1 MKRWGKRLWAC
12 ALIFCIL
19 PWPFPVHGQPK
30 AQTAEPGEPEETV
43 FTLLES
49 GGEDRPITRAEAAAV
64 VVRAFGATE
73 EARMQDYV
81 DVPRDSWYRQDMAR
95 VVAMGVMQGY
105 GGYLRPQETL
115 THEEAALIFK
125 RLFCLDWL
133 PEGEKAE
140 HEPITRGEFV
150 QMGAR
155 LAPQRLTAGSQG
167 WQMEGT
173 TLITQKGNYSQLVV
187 MGDLILT
194 EGACRR
200 VCLEDVVV
208 YGRLVV
214 RGSGQVTMKS
224 ASWVDQVVLSAA
236 AGSVHLKAEMGCVT
250 KLKVLTPM
258 ATLSGFFTQVDMES
272 DSVRLLLSSA
282 WVENVRLLANRNVV
296 MASPGSFVRYMESW
310 GDQGA
315 IMGTGQV
322 EQVRAYGKTL
332 YVETPGTQV
341 IALPGSDDVWA
352 GGVLLGGGS
361 LVTPGEGQGPSGW
374 PEEPE
379 EKPEEPE
386 ERDDGDSGSSGGG
399 PVIPPDEAEKW
410 PMDQISLENAHT
422 SSPISGVTAEE
433 DGDTRKLK
441 LEMEKEEKLVWGY
454 PSQETRE
461 TFEDRDPHT
470 PFGMVGLNI
479 QPGGELKED
488 GTTTV
493 SWNSKILL
501 AMGFSQED
509 SGDDVTYKQEN
520 QGLTRQ
526 WTVKNSELEQGLR
539 VFVPISALEEQ
550 IPITIRWNDEEEVT
564 YQLCVGTPEFQWMTP
579 PELTVE
585 STSRGPQI
593 TLSYQR
599 GGAVESSV
607 LRLVSVQEPQ
617 QEYGRW
623 ESSHL
628 EAGEVS
634 FQWTLTGENCPPF
647 GEELIL
653 MLEET
658 CGAEH
663 KTWEKELSFT
673 GEELGELLPKEEGVL
688 ASVAQN
694 DSLTAEQTQ
703 VLEGMWS
710 QGGETPFAG
719 LLSFEGQTLK
729 VDTSKAQGL
738 GDWCQENLGRRELP
752 VAVYST
758 VLLPGVDTGF
768 EWVTPVL
775 WLDAD
780 ELAQEGLDCV
790 AAEEGPALFILRYGN
805 TIEGGTN

>member
-125 RLFCLDWL
+125 RLFCLDWI

-194 EGACRR
+194 EGACGR

-224 ASWVDQVVLSAA
+224 ASWVDQIVLSAA
-236 AGSVHLKAEMGCVT
+236 AGSVHLKAEMECVT

-258 ATLSGFFTQVDMES
+258 ATLSGFFTQVDLES

-282 WVENVRLLANRNVV
+282 WVENVRLLADRNVV

-470 PFGMVGLNI
+470 P
-479 QPGGELKED
+479 
-488 GTTTV
+488 
-493 SWNSKILL
+493 L
-501 AMGFSQED
+501 AWWD
-509 SGDDVTYKQEN
+509 
-520 QGLTRQ
+520 
-526 WTVKNSELEQGLR
+526 
-539 VFVPISALEEQ
+539 
-550 IPITIRWNDEEEVT
+550 
-564 YQLCVGTPEFQWMTP
+564 
-579 PELTVE
+579 
-585 STSRGPQI
+585 
-593 TLSYQR
+593 
-599 GGAVESSV
+599 
-607 LRLVSVQEPQ
+607 
-617 QEYGRW
+617 
-623 ESSHL
+623 
-628 EAGEVS
+628 
-634 FQWTLTGENCPPF
+634 
-647 GEELIL
+647 
-653 MLEET
+653 
-658 CGAEH
+658 
-663 KTWEKELSFT
+663 
-673 GEELGELLPKEEGVL
+673 
-688 ASVAQN
+688 
-694 DSLTAEQTQ
+694 
-703 VLEGMWS
+703 
-710 QGGETPFAG
+710 
-719 LLSFEGQTLK
+719 
-729 VDTSKAQGL
+729 
-738 GDWCQENLGRRELP
+738 
-752 VAVYST
+752 
-758 VLLPGVDTGF
+758 
-768 EWVTPVL
+768 
-775 WLDAD
+775 
-780 ELAQEGLDCV
+780 
-790 AAEEGPALFILRYGN
+790 
-805 TIEGGTN
+805 